1 MKNLI
6 KQIATL
12 LRGAIYFIGMAV
24 LFALLMFLNYLIVIS
39 FNPDFV
45 ITL

>member
-6 KQIATL
+6 KQIANL
-12 LRGAIYFIGMAV
+12 LNGVCYVVGMAI
-24 LFALLMFLNYLIVIS
+24 LFALLMFLNYIIVIS
-39 FNPDFV
+39 FNPDFA

>member
-1 MKNLI
+1 MKNLF

-12 LRGAIYFIGMAV
+12 LYGVCYFVGMAV

>member
-1 MKNLI
+1 MKNLL

-12 LRGAIYFIGMAV
+12 LRGAFYFVGMAI
-24 LFALLMFLNYLIVIS
+24 LFALLMFLNYIIVIS
-39 FNPDFV
+39 FNPNFV

>member
-12 LRGAIYFIGMAV
+12 LCGAFYFVGMVV
-24 LFALLMFLNYLIVIS
+24 LFALLMFLNYIIVIS

>member
-12 LRGAIYFIGMAV
+12 LRGAFYFVGMV
-24 LFALLMFLNYLIVIS
+24 ILFALLMVLNYIIVIS

>member
-1 MKNLI
+1 MKNLL
-6 KQIATL
+6 KQIVTL
-12 LRGAIYFIGMAV
+12 LRGAFYFIGMAV
-24 LFALLMFLNYLIVIS
+24 LFALLIVLNYIIVIS

>member
-1 MKNLI
+1 MKNLL

-12 LRGAIYFIGMAV
+12 LRGLGYFVGMAI
-24 LFALLMFLNYLIVIS
+24 LFALLIVLNYIIVIS

>member
-6 KQIATL
+6 KQIANL
-12 LRGAIYFIGMAV
+12 LRGAFYFVGMV
-24 LFALLMFLNYLIVIS
+24 ILFALLMVLNYIIVIS

>member
-1 MKNLI
+1 MKNLF

-12 LRGAIYFIGMAV
+12 LRGAFYFIGMAV

>member
-12 LRGAIYFIGMAV
+12 LRGAFYFVGMAI
-24 LFALLMFLNYLIVIS
+24 LFALLMFLNYIIVIS

-45 ITL
+45 TAL

>member
-12 LRGAIYFIGMAV
+12 LRGAFYFIGMAV
-24 LFALLMFLNYLIVIS
+24 LFALLMFLNYIIVIS

>member
-1 MKNLI
+1 MKNLF

-12 LRGAIYFIGMAV
+12 LNGVCYVVGMAV
-24 LFALLMFLNYLIVIS
+24 LFALLMFLNYIIVIS

>member
-1 MKNLI
+1 MKNLF
-6 KQIATL
+6 KQIANL
-12 LRGAIYFIGMAV
+12 LRGAFYFIGMAV
-24 LFALLMFLNYLIVIS
+24 LFALLMFLNYIIVIS

>member
-1 MKNLI
+1 MKNLF

-12 LRGAIYFIGMAV
+12 LRGAFYFVGMAI
-24 LFALLMFLNYLIVIS
+24 LFALLIVLNYIIIIS
-39 FNPDFV
+39 FNPDFE

>member
-1 MKNLI
+1 MKNLL

-12 LRGAIYFIGMAV
+12 LRGAFYFIGMAI
-24 LFALLMFLNYLIVIS
+24 LFALLMFLNYIIVIS
-39 FNPDFV
+39 FNPDFI

>member
-1 MKNLI
+1 MKNLL
-6 KQIATL
+6 KQIANL
-12 LRGAIYFIGMAV
+12 LRGAFYFVGMAV

>member
-6 KQIATL
+6 KQIAAL
-12 LRGAIYFIGMAV
+12 LRGAFYFVGMAI
-24 LFALLMFLNYLIVIS
+24 LFALLIVLNYIIIIS

>member
-12 LRGAIYFIGMAV
+12 LRGAFYFVGMAII
-24 LFALLMFLNYLIVIS
+24 FALLIVLNYVILLA

-45 ITL
+45 VTL